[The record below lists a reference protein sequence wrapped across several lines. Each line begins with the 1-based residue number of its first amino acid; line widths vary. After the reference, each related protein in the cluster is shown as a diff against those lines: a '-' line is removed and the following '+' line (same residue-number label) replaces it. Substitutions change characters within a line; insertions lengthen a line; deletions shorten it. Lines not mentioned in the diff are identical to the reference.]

1 MKEKEHT
8 MSDKWMSAEDF
19 TDRVEEIYDKLSERW
34 ENVHLCD
41 VNHGFFY
48 CCDHGDRHMR
58 IRVCDGCGDDLY
70 PIGLTPK
77 GFNCYECDFK
87 YKETGEAI

>member
-1 MKEKEHT
+1 MN
-8 MSDKWMSAEDF
+8 DKWMSADAF
-19 TDRVEEIYDKLSERW
+19 TDRVEEIHDKLLQRW
-34 ENVHLCD
+34 EHVHPCD

-48 CCDHGDRHMR
+48 CCDDADHKEYMPHTRV
-58 IRVCDGCGDDLY
+58 RVCDGCGDDLY

-87 YKETGEAI
+87 YKETGEVI